1 MKPLATIGYEAS
13 THDAVIARLKAAGVE
28 LLVDVLNRSPADL
41 HASGQRINLN
51 IEDNAICEVA

>member
-1 MKPLATIGYEAS
+1 
-13 THDAVIARLKAAGVE
+13 
-28 LLVDVLNRSPADL
+28 VDVLNRSPADL